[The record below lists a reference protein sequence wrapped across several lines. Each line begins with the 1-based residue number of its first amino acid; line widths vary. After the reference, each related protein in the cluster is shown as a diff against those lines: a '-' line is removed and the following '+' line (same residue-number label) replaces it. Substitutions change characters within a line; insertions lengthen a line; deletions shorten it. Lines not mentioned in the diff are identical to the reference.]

1 MARLSMLPDP
11 SRAVSTDSWTHRR
24 RDVLADETLAK
35 DNHRERFHQG
45 LGGQFIEKQ
54 ADSTSGRSDS
64 GKVACRSRLGGRL
77 NFYYRE
83 AA

>member
-35 DNHRERFHQG
+35 DNHRDAFIRG
-45 LGGQFIEKQ
+45 LVGSLSKSRPTLRAEDRIVARSPVARASAGG
-54 ADSTSGRSDS
+54 
-64 GKVACRSRLGGRL
+64 
-77 NFYYRE
+77 
-83 AA
+83 